1 MISNKQ
7 VSVSDVG
14 KIPTLKKSAINATEA
29 DTSFMILMTALTAM
43 NAKGRGFTMVKRK
56 EVKPRLMALSWD
68 EGKFYPLHYDSVVD
82 AIYAAWNYE
91 DDVYDHNMDHLVFSG
106 RESNEFN
113 NELLEPYK
121 LRVIDHGKI
130 RALQNMETDEIYIA
144 EWEKEN

>member
-1 MISNKQ
+1 MSWQ
-7 VSVSDVG
+7 VTACDADTTL
-14 KIPTLKKSAINATEA
+14 TLKKNARNAMEA
-29 DTSFMILMTALTAM
+29 DTSFMTLMTALTVM
-43 NAKGRGFTMVKRK
+43 NAKGRGFTMAKTK
-56 EVKPRLMALSWD
+56 KVKPRLMALSWD

-130 RALQNMETDEIYIA
+130 RALQNTETDEIYIA
-144 EWEKEN
+144 EWEKEE